1 MRRAMNAVDTKEYVR
16 EEDQSRRHRNLVASG
31 SQRIWLLLAMGAADV
46 LMEEDNWDFSVSIC

>member
-1 MRRAMNAVDTKEYVR
+1 MNAVDTKEYVR